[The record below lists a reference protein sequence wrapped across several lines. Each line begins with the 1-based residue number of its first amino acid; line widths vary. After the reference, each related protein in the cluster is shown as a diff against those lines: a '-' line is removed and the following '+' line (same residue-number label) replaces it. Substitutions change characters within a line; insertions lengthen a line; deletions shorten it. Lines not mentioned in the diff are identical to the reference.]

1 MLFIL
6 CTEDKADTQAGGGIT
21 VECWEQS
28 FCGFAD
34 PMTTVASEDWV
45 GPMGSKPLGMIDS
58 AEHRGGKR
66 ASPLKSP
73 VILTP
78 ALFLF
83 ICLCILGHD
92 LYAVQ

>member
-1 MLFIL
+1 M
-6 CTEDKADTQAGGGIT
+6 QAGGGIT

-45 GPMGSKPLGMIDS
+45 VPMESKPLGMIDS
-58 AEHRGGKR
+58 AEHRGGER
-66 ASPLKSP
+66 ATPLKNP
-73 VILTP
+73 VILTQ

-83 ICLCILGHD
+83 ILGHD
-92 LYAVQ
+92 LYPVQ